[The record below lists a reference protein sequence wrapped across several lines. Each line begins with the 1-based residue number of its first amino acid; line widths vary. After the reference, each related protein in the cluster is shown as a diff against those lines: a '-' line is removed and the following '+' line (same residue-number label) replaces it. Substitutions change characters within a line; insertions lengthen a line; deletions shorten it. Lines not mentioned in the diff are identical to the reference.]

1 MTPQDSNTDIR
12 ALSNLLDSVGIAPED
27 LISSLQVI
35 AEAKKITVEN
45 AKEEAATKNKNK
57 IYGDKEYL
65 YPNEKVFIYRD
76 NRTKTRNYYVEWYDY
91 KNRKKIVQGLK
102 TTHRETAWT
111 KADEIWKNH
120 YGRSI
125 LGIKAKS
132 LTTKE
137 LINKY
142 ENERRKEISN
152 IPHTGIT
159 PDSFDAMV
167 NRLKHWA
174 NYIEA
179 LGFKNTPIENIDP
192 DVGVSFGKWI
202 KAQEVTTGR
211 KKGNKQ
217 RSNGTINECIGTTK
231 KMYKDIALD
240 LKYISPNNMPR
251 FKRLKVQRDK
261 APKRDILMREEFQQI
276 SKWMKEKYPF
286 QKGISHKE
294 HLKRR
299 VYNLTFTIQMLSGM
313 RPKEMITTRWSD
325 ISSVSTDKKGYGR
338 DVIIHIDGER
348 SKTGITRENVA
359 PVSRQLESI
368 KRWYKELGHEVDPNS
383 DEYVFLVM
391 TNNGMANNKHISA
404 KSMNDRLKKIQKDAE
419 AEGSVDLKN
428 RELTNYSARHYYI
441 TDQLLN
447 NPSLNIA
454 VLTKNVGTS
463 TTYIDE
469 TYSHVVPLMK
479 SDEITHN
486 LGKHKDNIFEN
497 IKRRVGSAG

>member
-1 MTPQDSNTDIR
+1 MTPQDSNSDIR

-27 LISSLQVI
+27 LLSSLQVI
-35 AEAKKITVEN
+35 ADAKKITVEN
-45 AKEEAATKNKNK
+45 AKKAAATTNTNK

-111 KADEIWKNH
+111 KADEIWKNQ

-125 LGIKAKS
+125 LGIKAKT

-137 LINKY
+137 LMQKY

-152 IPHTGIT
+152 IPNTGIT
-159 PDSFDAMV
+159 PKSFDAMV
-167 NRLKHWA
+167 TRLKHWA
-174 NYIEA
+174 NYIESQG
-179 LGFKNTPIENIDP
+179 LKNTPIENIDP
-192 DVGVSFGKWI
+192 DVGVGFGKWI

-217 RSNGTINECIGTTK
+217 RSNGTINECIGAAE

-240 LKYISPNNMPR
+240 MKYITPNEMPR

-261 APKRDILMREEFQQI
+261 APRRDILMRDEFEQI

-286 QKGISHKE
+286 QKGISQKE
-294 HLKRR
+294 YYKRR

-313 RPKEMITTRWSD
+313 RPKEIIETRWSD
-325 ISSVSTDKKGYGR
+325 ISSVSKDKKGYGR
-338 DVIIHIDGER
+338 DVIIHIDAER
-348 SKTGITRENVA
+348 AKTGITRDTVA
-359 PVSRQLESI
+359 PIAQQLEGI

-383 DEYVFLVM
+383 NEYVFLVM
-391 TNNGMANNKHISA
+391 TNNGMEKNKHISA
-404 KSMNDRLKKIQKDAE
+404 KSMNDRLKKIQKDAK
-419 AEGSVDLKN
+419 ADGAVDLGN
-428 RELTNYSARHYYI
+428 RELSNYSARHYYI

-447 NPSLNIA
+447 NPSLNMG
-454 VLTKNVGTS
+454 VLTRNVGTS

-486 LGKHKDNIFEN
+486 LGRHESTIVEN
-497 IKRRVGSAG
+497 IMRKVG